1 MRQMQRLLAS
11 VGYAPSR
18 GYVHNARKKTAHSRW
33 GHQPLTV
40 LYSNPLSQLWHAPR
54 RAQVV
59 SQLFRGP
66 TPRSPPMA
74 LAMPHST
81 APPATAGPSAVP
93 AWPVLP
99 RARRRSLPRRQS
111 TMRRCGRVGIFPTA
125 LRAPGGGGANGRGS
139 SLRDSPLDRNTEHA
153 RFIIIAATRS
163 RRSGLGGRSIRRT
176 SALSRTPSG
185 QGGGRVVRIEGIEGR
200 VSDARRSDIRS
211 RDLVKSR
218 AFSRCRP
225 RGHKAN
231 VVRSGPPARRPARTP
246 VARSWRSAVA

>member
-1 MRQMQRLLAS
+1 MATCPDASDATAPRKCGLRAFERVSPQRE
-11 VGYAPSR
+11 
-18 GYVHNARKKTAHSRW
+18 KKTANSRW
-33 GHQPLTV
+33 GHQPL
-40 LYSNPLSQLWHAPR
+40 SNPLSQLWHAPR

-139 SLRDSPLDRNTEHA
+139 SLARYATHRWIATPNTQDLLS
-153 RFIIIAATRS
+153 S
-163 RRSGLGGRSIRRT
+163 RQRGAGGRGSGA
-176 SALSRTPSG
+176 ALFGALPRSPAHPADRA
-185 QGGGRVVRIEGIEGR
+185 EG
-200 VSDARRSDIRS
+200 A
-211 RDLVKSR
+211 
-218 AFSRCRP
+218 
-225 RGHKAN
+225 
-231 VVRSGPPARRPARTP
+231 
-246 VARSWRSAVA
+246 